1 MSIHRGGAEIA
12 EKTQRLNDD
21 LGDLSAFSLR
31 SLRLRGE
38 SNSKSLLLVL
48 FITILTLS
56 CGTTAH
62 PTGSRVDLKAP
73 LGLPPVPIPP
83 DNPPTAD
90 SIALGRKLFYDVKLS
105 GNDTLSCAN
114 CHHPA
119 LHFTDGL
126 PVARGVETGTRNT
139 PTVLNAAYN
148 SEQFWDGRVASLEQ
162 QAGNPIANPKEM
174 NQPHDVCLTRLNA
187 DQSYREAF
195 AKTFGPGLITMDK
208 VEKAIAGFER
218 TLLSGNSP
226 FDRYQYSGD
235 RSALSAEAIRGLAI
249 FTDKTRGNC
258 ATCHTVGDKF
268 ALFTDGKFHN
278 IGAGMNSYGELTD
291 MGRHAVTGAEAD
303 RGGFRTPSLRNVAKT
318 APYMHD
324 GSLKTLKDVVEFYVG
339 GANSNPQLDPEI
351 KPLKL
356 SAQDRSDLIIF
367 LESLTGEMPSMSGP
381 PAKE

>member
-1 MSIHRGGAEIA
+1 VKSIHRGGAEIA
-12 EKTQRLNDD
+12 EETQRSTD
-21 LGDLSAFSLR
+21 GRGALSALP
-31 SLRLRGE
+31 
-38 SNSKSLLLVL
+38 LVL

-56 CGTTAH
+56 CGTQKKMMLVDTAAH
-62 PTGSRVDLKAP
+62 PTGPRVEIKAP

-83 DNPPTAD
+83 DNQPTAD
-90 SIALGRKLFYDVKLS
+90 SIALGRNLFYDVKLS
-105 GNDTLSCAN
+105 GNDSLSCAS

-119 LHFTDGL
+119 LHFTDGVK
-126 PVARGVETGTRNT
+126 VAKGVDFGTRNT
-139 PTVLNAAYN
+139 PTLLNAAYN
-148 SEQFWDGRVASLEQ
+148 SLHFWDGRAASLEQ

-174 NQPHDVCLTRLNA
+174 NQPHDVCLARLNA
-187 DQSYREAF
+187 DQIYREAF
-195 AKTFGPGLITMDK
+195 AKTFSPGPITMDK

-218 TLLSGNSP
+218 TLLSGNSA
-226 FDRYQYSGD
+226 FDRYQYGGD
-235 RSALSAEAIRGLAI
+235 KSALSAEAVRGLAI

-278 IGAGMNSYGELTD
+278 IGAGMNSEGELTD
-291 MGRHAVTGAEAD
+291 LGRHAVTGAETD
-303 RGGFRTPSLRNVAKT
+303 RGVFRTPSLRNVAKT

-356 SAQDRSDLIIF
+356 SEQDRKDLVIF
-367 LESLTGEMPSMSGP
+367 LESLTGEIPANSGP
-381 PAKE
+381 PVKE